1 MLKGSLR
8 YTKKRREKLVR
19 VGRRCCRYCKQDHS
33 VILQTRMRRGGV
45 FVSQYFQDFLT
56 RYVCRKHR
64 DSQVTLI
71 FIPEFKLLVCDAI
84 FISFGEK

>member
-1 MLKGSLR
+1 M
-8 YTKKRREKLVR
+8 
-19 VGRRCCRYCKQDHS
+19 
-33 VILQTRMRRGGV
+33 LQTRMRRGDV

-64 DSQVTLI
+64 TLMQVTLI
-71 FIPEFKLLVCDAI
+71 FIPEFKLLLCDAI